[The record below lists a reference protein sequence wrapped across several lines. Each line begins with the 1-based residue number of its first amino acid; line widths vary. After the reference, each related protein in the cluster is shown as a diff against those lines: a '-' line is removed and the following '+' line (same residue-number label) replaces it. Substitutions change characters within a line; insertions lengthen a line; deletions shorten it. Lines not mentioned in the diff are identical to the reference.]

1 MVGNVL
7 GHLTYFFLKSVRTS
21 TDVRNVTISTHCQ
34 AAVRA
39 LLGIVIVGALVV
51 LPAARAHAGGPRP
64 GGGPAKASAD
74 GGRTG
79 SGPPGKHA
87 SGGQPDGGS
96 GPSGAP
102 DQGSQ
107 QSPAPRLAATH
118 PAEGTPAAPPKT
130 GPSPSAHVGPATK
143 TGPPPHAR
151 QHARKPHEHDASDEG
166 TADAGPT
173 TRSRPAPAPER
184 VVPTSGASAPVV
196 LHFGRATSAALPP
209 TPPAPAQRGV
219 PEGPAPVRPQAA
231 SLFDRALD
239 VLPDPQDAIPPLRD
253 PTIPVLLVVALVGY
267 ALVVGRGD
275 RRDPKLARS
284 SLDPGS
290 RGIGFQ

>member
-1 MVGNVL
+1 M
-7 GHLTYFFLKSVRTS
+7 
-21 TDVRNVTISTHCQ
+21 
-34 AAVRA
+34 RA

-51 LPAARAHAGGPRP
+51 LPAARAHAGGPRT
-64 GGGPAKASAD
+64 GGGPAKASTD

-102 DQGSQ
+102 DQGSRQ
-107 QSPAPRLAATH
+107 PPAPRPVATKAA
-118 PAEGTPAAPPKT
+118 AGTPGAPPKA
-130 GPSPSAHVGPATK
+130 GPSPAAHVGPATK
-143 TGPPPHAR
+143 PGPPPHAR
-151 QHARKPHEHDASDEG
+151 QQARKPHEHDASDEG
-166 TADAGPT
+166 AADAGPT
-173 TRSRPAPAPER
+173 TRSQPAPAPER
-184 VVPTSGASAPVV
+184 VVATSGASAPVV
-196 LHFGRATSAALPP
+196 VHFGRTTSAAVPAA
-209 TPPAPAQRGV
+209 PPAPAERGA
-219 PEGPAPVRPQAA
+219 PEGPAPVRPQAP

-253 PTIPVLLVVALVGY
+253 PTIPALLVVALVGY
-267 ALVVGRGD
+267 AFVVGRGD